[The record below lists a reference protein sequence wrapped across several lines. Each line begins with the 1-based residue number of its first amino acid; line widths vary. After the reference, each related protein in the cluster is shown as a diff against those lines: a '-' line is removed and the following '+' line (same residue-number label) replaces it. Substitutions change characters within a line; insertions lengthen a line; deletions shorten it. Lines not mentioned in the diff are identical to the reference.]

1 MSSVTSFWVIVGHTD
16 AQLPDS
22 EDRASELANEI
33 NRFIHEVRGWG
44 EPDDV
49 SNKVVSLLR
58 DDWEGLQFGG
68 KVAGCSA
75 IWFGWNYAD
84 PEGLYSHLSDAN
96 WRNITLWWQHEND
109 DTPTVRS
116 L

>member
-1 MSSVTSFWVIVGHTD
+1 MLSTTTAKIEPVSWRTRSIASSTKSDG
-16 AQLPDS
+16 
-22 EDRASELANEI
+22 
-33 NRFIHEVRGWG
+33 GG

-68 KVAGCSA
+68 KIAGCSA

-84 PEGLYSHLSDAN
+84 PEGLYGHLSDAN

-109 DTPTVRS
+109 NTPSVWS